1 MNKLKK
7 VIILIMILFYFFAG
21 VNHFIKPSTYVD
33 LIPPYLPFPKI
44 LNYLVGFFEIAL
56 AILLISIKTRKYAS
70 WGIILMLIAFMPA
83 HIFMIQRAS
92 LDPLS
97 LGKFTITPLIAW
109 LRIPL
114 QAFLI
119 VWAYWCSQMKF
130 KLM

>member
-44 LNYLVGFFEIAL
+44 LNYLAGFFEIAL

-119 VWAYWCSQMKF
+119 VWTYWCSQMKF